1 MSAGTLCALS
11 TLSRQLEHEGAADVY
26 QVSKMINL
34 MRPGVFTDIVST
46 TCAAVL
52 MVLILTLENSNRVF
66 LLDFHDIYVITE
78 NKCLLLRFEV
88 LRLYS
93 RCGDLLSHRRVLVLE
108 VEVDSSRSHLLLS
121 VCV

>member
-46 TCAAVL
+46 TCAAGL

-88 LRLYS
+88 LFAQI
-93 RCGDLLSHRRVLVLE
+93 V
-108 VEVDSSRSHLLLS
+108 
-121 VCV
+121 